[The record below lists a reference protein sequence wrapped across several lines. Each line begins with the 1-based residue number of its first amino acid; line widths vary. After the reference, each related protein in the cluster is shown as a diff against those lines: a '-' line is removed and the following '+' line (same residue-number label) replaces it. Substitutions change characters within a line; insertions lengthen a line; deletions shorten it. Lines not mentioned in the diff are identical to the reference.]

1 MSSLSISASGLTAAS
16 LRVPASNVGII
27 PGTGRLPNADASS
40 TAGFPSASRVDQVA
54 VTGGGTAETITPA
67 SPSYVTR
74 YDPTAPSADKN
85 GPAAAPN
92 ADLASAAA
100 QQIAASNASAANA
113 KAIQAGSSTIRGILD
128 IKI

>member
-1 MSSLSISASGLTAAS
+1 MSSLSISASGSTAAS
-16 LRVPASNVGII
+16 LRVPASNVANISDA
-27 PGTGRLPNADASS
+27 GRLPNADASS
-40 TAGFPSASRVDQVA
+40 TAAFPSAARVDQVA
-54 VTGGGTAETITPA
+54 VTGGATAETTAA

-92 ADLASAAA
+92 VDLASAAA
-100 QQIAASNASAANA
+100 QQIAASYASAANA

-128 IKI
+128 IKV